1 MLSKIVAVGVE
12 TGGMSWMVNSIS
24 VKVFADISLSEQI
37 NQMQIQISTYSE
49 TDRLVYFQPHE
60 VEECFHLPSLTQALT
75 L

>member
-37 NQMQIQISTYSE
+37 HQTQIKISTDGERSRRGWSE
-49 TDRLVYFQPHE
+49 KRASAENQ
-60 VEECFHLPSLTQALT
+60 
-75 L
+75 